1 MSDRLHRGVAHHQDW
16 RNELLAAIADYEKWL
31 KENDEVPPRLAD
43 LARTIRDDRLVLAFL
58 AEFSRGKTE
67 LINALFFGDL
77 KQRLLPSEA
86 GRTTMCPTEIF
97 FEAGQPAYIR
107 LLPIETRSRDDSIDT
122 LKHEPQLWVE
132 RKLDLGS
139 IKAVERELRSL
150 TERKTVPAETAGAL
164 GLLDSDNTGDN
175 VDIPA
180 WRHAL
185 VNYPHP
191 LLQRGLVVLDT
202 PGLNALGAEP
212 ELTLSMIPNAHA
224 VLFVLGTDTGVTH
237 SDLEVW
243 RRVVQNNDTRRI
255 AVLNKIDLLWDELKS
270 TDTIEQTISQQLE
283 QTASLL
289 GIPRGDVFAVSA
301 QKALLAQVRDD
312 AALYEKSGIEKL
324 ERFLANEIIPARRQI
339 LFDSVS
345 REIRAMLSISRESV
359 QAGIAA
365 NREELGELA
374 GLSGKNRGIATA
386 LLNKLETDRANHAQ
400 TVETFKS
407 TRQVVMKQGN
417 ALLASLEAEHL
428 NELIEKNR
436 VLMEASWTTTG
447 ITRAMEILFANFS
460 RQSDKILNYAQQ
472 IGSLIEAIYARFH
485 GKYGFAKLAP
495 PPLNL
500 ERYRL
505 AMRQLERKA
514 DAFAHDPLN
523 VVIEKRF
530 LIRKFYHGFV
540 NQARVIYAQA
550 HADCAFWQKR
560 VLQPIYAQL
569 KEHERVLGRRVANVQ
584 AIRDN
589 LDTLDER
596 VRLLEQQHG
605 ALSERNRALDRIASV
620 FEQPRRFNAE

>member
-1 MSDRLHRGVAHHQDW
+1 MSDRLYRDVAQHQNW
-16 RNELLAAIADYEKWL
+16 RDALLAAIADYEKWL
-31 KENDEVPPRLAD
+31 KENGEAAPRLAD

-77 KQRLLPSEA
+77 NQRLLPSEA

-97 FEAGQPAYIR
+97 YDADAAAYLR
-107 LLPIETRSRDDSIDT
+107 LLPIETRGRDDSIDS
-122 LKHEPQLWVE
+122 LKREPQLWVE
-132 RKLDLGS
+132 CKLDLDS
-139 IKAVERELRSL
+139 IKSVERTLRSL
-150 TERKTVPAETAGAL
+150 TERKTVSAETARAL
-164 GLLDSDNTGDN
+164 GLLDSDSTGDSA
-175 VDIPA
+175 DIPM

-191 LLQRGLVVLDT
+191 LLQNGLVVLDT

-243 RRVVQNNDTRRI
+243 RRVVQGNDTRRI

-270 TDTIEQTISQQLE
+270 ADSIEQTISRQLE
-283 QTASLL
+283 QTAALL

-312 AALYEKSGIEKL
+312 ATLYQKSGIEKL

-339 LFDSVS
+339 LFDSAS
-345 REIRAMLSISRESV
+345 REICAMLRVSRESV
-359 QAGIAA
+359 KAGIAA
-365 NREELGELA
+365 NREESGELA
-374 GLSGKNRGIATA
+374 GLSGKNRGIVTA
-386 LLNKLETDRANHAQ
+386 LLNKLEADRANHLQ

-436 VLMEASWTTTG
+436 ALMEASWTTTG
-447 ITRAMEILFANFS
+447 ITRAMAALFDNFS
-460 RQSDKILNYAQQ
+460 KQLDKILNYAQQ
-472 IGSLIEAIYARFH
+472 IGGLIEAIYARFQDR
-485 GKYGFAKLAP
+485 YGFARLAP
-495 PPLNL
+495 PALNL
-500 ERYRL
+500 EKYRY
-505 AMRQLERKA
+505 AMRELERKA
-514 DAFAHDPLN
+514 EAFTRDPLN

-530 LIRKFYHGFV
+530 LIRKFYHGLV
-540 NQARVIYAQA
+540 HQARAIYAQA
-550 HADCAFWQKR
+550 HAECAIWQKR
-560 VLQPIYAQL
+560 VLQPIFAQL
-569 KEHERVLGRRVANVQ
+569 KEHERVLGRRVANVA

-589 LDTLDER
+589 LDTLDAR
-596 VRLLEQQHG
+596 IRLLEQQHS
-605 ALSERNRALDRIASV
+605 ALSEKNRTLERIAPA
-620 FEQPRRFNAE
+620 FEQPERVTAE